1 MDHFFVTSCKRV
13 TEKVSDKIKQRQ
25 KTRETHLILPDGG
38 EVIEWGLGLM
48 DQEARQ
54 CTNLFRRKEI
64 DHYHTNIRLEQSYA
78 IKSLTRDYLL
88 ERLLRSGKYTFD
100 YMFLIRNPY
109 GEAPLTALVLFV
121 LDTPAK
127 VRVTTK
133 GDIKETDY
141 VSVLPKKRNHRVPI
155 LGLYPNRKNQVLIEL
170 LDDNDEVLAK
180 HEIPVNT
187 VGLPANLQ
195 DAITAKKVAE
205 APAYDTILISGGVY
219 INTCAFDR
227 EGKIRYFLRR
237 NPRGYGIFPLSG
249 GHFIYME
256 KNVSVP
262 SYSNPQTVQSYDMD
276 YFGRVYRTYLVE
288 NGVHHTVE
296 EKVDGNLLTGSSTML
311 EHTEDRVI
319 EIDRQTGEIVWTLDL
334 WDLFDDTY
342 KDMMDWC
349 HVNSAVYYEKD
360 HSVLISLRNIHAV
373 ISVDYDTKKLRWM
386 LSDPKFW
393 EGSSMTEYLLQPMG
407 DVRWTYQQHAAY
419 ELDEN
424 FDNDPD
430 TKHMLVYDNHWAR
443 RRKAKSFDNDPLSYV
458 TIYDINEKEKTV
470 KLYKSFGCP
479 KARIRANGIYVPDK
493 KRVYN
498 MAGSYA
504 EPVDGDE
511 GGIFEYDFDTG
522 EILSEF
528 GVKPGYF
535 RAYEFAPNV
544 QQLATPMAVSG
555 AYMCGNIKR
564 PVKLSG
570 EEYRRLASKPAKKMK
585 NPVIDFKLQEDLLFV
600 QCADHEVERIYFR
613 GERGC
618 YQTVFDDTYQTMD
631 IFRDMVYEIA
641 TQLDELLPDR
651 YEVYLKIQGDLYKT
665 GKYISL
671 TVPS

>member
-1 MDHFFVTSCKRV
+1 MENFFVASCKRV
-13 TEKVSDKIKQRQ
+13 TKKVSGEIKKLQRS
-25 KTRETHLILPDGG
+25 KEKLIQLSDGG
-38 EVIEWGLGLM
+38 EVVEWGLGLI
-48 DQEARQ
+48 DSEARR
-54 CTNLFRRKEI
+54 CENLFRREKLGQ
-64 DHYHTNIRLEQSYA
+64 YNTNIRLKQSYSM
-78 IKSLTRDYLL
+78 KSLSRDYLL

-100 YMFLIRNPY
+100 HMFLIRNPY
-109 GEAPLTALVLFV
+109 GEAPLTALALFV
-121 LDTPAK
+121 LEAPAS

-133 GDIKETDY
+133 GDVPETDF

-155 LGLYPNRKNQVLIEL
+155 LGLYPDRTTKVLIEL
-170 LDDNDEVLAK
+170 LDEQEQVLAS
-180 HEIPVNT
+180 HEIPVRS
-187 VGLPANLQ
+187 VAVPSNLQ
-195 DAITAKKVAE
+195 GAITVKKLAE
-205 APAYDTILISGGVY
+205 SPAYDNILINGGVY

-227 EGKIRYFLRR
+227 QGKIRYFLRR
-237 NPRGYGIFPLSG
+237 NPRGYGIFPLSD
-249 GHFIYME
+249 GHFFYME
-256 KNVSVP
+256 KNISVP

-288 NGVHHTVE
+288 KGVHHTVE
-296 EKVDGNLLTGSSTML
+296 EKVGGNILTASSTML

-319 EIDRQTGEIVWTLDL
+319 EIDRQTGEIVWTLDI
-334 WDLFDDTY
+334 WDLFDDTH

-393 EGSSMTEYLLQPMG
+393 EGSSMTEALLQPVGEM
-407 DVRWTYQQHAAY
+407 RWIYQQHAAY
-419 ELDEN
+419 ELEEN
-424 FDNDPD
+424 FDGDPD
-430 TKHMLVYDNHWAR
+430 TKHMLVYDNHWAK

-504 EPVDGDE
+504 KPVDGDE

-535 RAYEFAPNV
+535 RAYEFAPDV
-544 QQLATPMAVSG
+544 QQLAQPMEVSG
-555 AYMCGNIKR
+555 EYMCGNIKR
-564 PVKLSG
+564 PVQLSG
-570 EEYRRLASKPAKKMK
+570 EEYRSLASRQSVKVKSKS
-585 NPVIDFKLQEDLLFV
+585 IDYTLQEDLLFV
-600 QCADHEVERIYFR
+600 QCVDHEVERIYFR
-613 GERGC
+613 GEKGC
-618 YQTVFDDTYQTMD
+618 YQTIFDDTYQTMD
-631 IFRDMVYEIA
+631 IFHDMVYEIA
-641 TQLDELLPDR
+641 TQLDQLPPDR
-651 YEVYLKIQGDLYKT
+651 YELYLKVKGEICKT
-665 GKYISL
+665 GKYIEKIQ
-671 TVPS
+671 